1 MLEEIGEEDFK
12 FECKFVKLKLL
23 WLHNL
28 VEERRYYTSKADELR
43 GDFFAAYL

>member
-23 WLHNL
+23 WVCSF
-28 VEERRYYTSKADELR
+28 VEERKYSSKAEDLKR
-43 GDFFAAYL
+43 NFFA